1 MTYQPRRG
9 DYGVLAT
16 KGIPARL
23 IQIGDLSPWNH
34 VIGYIGKLPGFIG
47 EWIVEASPRGVR
59 LVHLHEYDGIPI
71 AWNQHEPDVTDEQ
84 RDLVVE
90 FLLGE
95 VGKPYGFGVI
105 LAISIRK
112 LGLRL
117 PKIFTL
123 KLAKSKGY
131 ICSELLTAAWR
142 HGRIVFFPDE
152 LDEFVTPRKM
162 AVRLIFQ

>member
-16 KGIPARL
+16 KGIAARL
-23 IQIGDLSPWNH
+23 IQVGDLSPWNH
-34 VIGYIGKLPGFIG
+34 VIGYIGELPDCEG

-59 LVHLHEYDGIPI
+59 LVHLAEYDGIPI

-90 FLLGE
+90 FLLGK
-95 VGKPYGFGVI
+95 VGKPYGFLVI

-117 PKIFTL
+117 PRIFTA

-142 HGRIVFFPDE
+142 HGQIIFFQDSPDE
-152 LDEFVTPRKM
+152 FATPRMM